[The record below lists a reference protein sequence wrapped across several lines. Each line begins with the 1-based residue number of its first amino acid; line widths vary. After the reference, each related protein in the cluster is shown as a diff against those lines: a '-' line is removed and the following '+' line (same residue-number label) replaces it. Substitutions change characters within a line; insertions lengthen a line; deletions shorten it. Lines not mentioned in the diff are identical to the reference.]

1 MCVGYTRARAYI
13 DFRSSRV
20 FDARAQEWWY
30 IEAEAEAVCSRGPR
44 SESGSN
50 SESKERC
57 YLVYRATL
65 FGPRCAPRDR

>member
-1 MCVGYTRARAYI
+1 MRVPISISALRAFSTR
-13 DFRSSRV
+13 
-20 FDARAQEWWY
+20 ARAQEWRY